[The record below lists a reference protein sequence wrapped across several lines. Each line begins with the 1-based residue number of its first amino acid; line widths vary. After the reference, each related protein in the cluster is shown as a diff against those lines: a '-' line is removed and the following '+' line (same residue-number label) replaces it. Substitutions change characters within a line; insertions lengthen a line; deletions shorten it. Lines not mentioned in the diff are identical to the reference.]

1 MRDDRGAPPRVE
13 AIDGLR
19 GIAALSVAWF
29 HLYGQN
35 GGPPLAEA
43 MPAALN
49 VASVWGRFG
58 VQLFFGISGFVV
70 AYTLLN
76 DRSIGRARDV
86 GTYFIRRS
94 VRLDPTYWLALAAY
108 VIGVPLIIKLGG
120 PADVFPSQR
129 LDVSDIVAN
138 VLYFLPLNTLL
149 YVPVAW
155 SLVVEIQFYLFFAL
169 LVVALNRL
177 EKRGWD
183 RNGVF
188 FWLGTLLMLVA
199 AAPML
204 RSGPPAPNLY
214 EYLYQFLGGIF
225 AAAAYLRVPRAP
237 LLWGLHVVLMIA
249 AFALSSMA
257 EAATPTKTRHRT
269 KHSSRVSSGAASA
282 TATKPA
288 AKKKPAPPRPKA
300 SASTTTTTKKA
311 PAKRRPSTKP
321 R

>member
-1 MRDDRGAPPRVE
+1 MVCVASPC
-13 AIDGLR
+13 
-19 GIAALSVAWF
+19 VAWF

-35 GGPPLAEA
+35 GAPPLAEA
-43 MPAALN
+43 MPAARTLHR
-49 VASVWGRFG
+49 VGATWSS
-58 VQLFFGISGFVV
+58 FFLRYSGFVV

-177 EKRGWD
+177 ESCSTWPAVADTLAGGAVT
-183 RNGVF
+183 NG
-188 FWLGTLLMLVA
+188 A
-199 AAPML
+199 
-204 RSGPPAPNLY
+204 
-214 EYLYQFLGGIF
+214 
-225 AAAAYLRVPRAP
+225 
-237 LLWGLHVVLMIA
+237 
-249 AFALSSMA
+249 
-257 EAATPTKTRHRT
+257 
-269 KHSSRVSSGAASA
+269 
-282 TATKPA
+282 
-288 AKKKPAPPRPKA
+288 
-300 SASTTTTTKKA
+300 
-311 PAKRRPSTKP
+311 
-321 R
+321 